1 MKIYVIKTQN
11 PLIFHITLVLPLS
24 HLYFPFDCCF
34 GRSQFIFSIR
44 VWMCVCVCLCACVCS
59 STVMASSVSKMSET
73 YFRGTDQRSWI
84 VNINLGASAKLLHLR
99 IGKCHISPSK
109 TKTPASTNWRE
120 NDIIYTADIKKHILI
135 YRSSHPEVFLG
146 KSILKIC
153 SKFTGEHPYWSLVSI
168 KLLWNFIEI
177 ALQHGCSPVNLLHI
191 FRTSFLKNTLPLTP

>member
-1 MKIYVIKTQN
+1 
-11 PLIFHITLVLPLS
+11 
-24 HLYFPFDCCF
+24 
-34 GRSQFIFSIR
+34 
-44 VWMCVCVCLCACVCS
+44 MCVCVCFCACVCS
-59 STVMASSVSKMSET
+59 STVMVSSVSKMSET

-84 VNINLGASAKLLHLR
+84 VNSNLGASAKLLHLR

-109 TKTPASTNWRE
+109 MKTPASTNWRE

-146 KSILKIC
+146 KSVLKIC

-177 ALQHGCSPVNLLHI
+177 ALRHGCSPVNLLHI
-191 FRTSFLKNTLPLTP
+191 SRTSFLKNTLPLGGCF